1 MTIEEH
7 SKSRLNGAKWALG
20 LNVNATVEEIEA
32 ARDQHLGL
40 RDLLIESRQVLID
53 AARNYGTEI
62 ERIKVE
68 RDEARADLARC
79 ERALNDACNHAK
91 RLDAKIREEISA
103 CEDLR
108 RSYND
113 SNAAAV
119 MNFRAAVHA
128 RDERDEAR
136 RLHATAVEELARV
149 KMDAPTVNPLTI
161 FRVLS
166 DCKSMQYHTVSH
178 IRALAEELSGKL
190 GAS

>member
-7 SKSRLNGAKWALG
+7 SKCRLHGAKWALG

-68 RDEARADLARC
+68 RDEARRDRDEARNLLTLANIERDELTAKLNTLHTFADA
-79 ERALNDACNHAK
+79 A
-91 RLDAKIREEISA
+91 
-103 CEDLR
+103 
-108 RSYND
+108 
-113 SNAAAV
+113 NAAAAGS
-119 MNFRAAVHA
+119 FRLCNIA

-149 KMDAPTVNPLTI
+149 KMNAPSVNALTI

-166 DCKSMQYHTVSH
+166 DCEALQHCTVSH